1 MWVRRHCGYRLCG
14 QPMRVCWYGA
24 QPPPPTVQRW
34 NHLRLCSYQ
43 GVVRTSLT
51 PTHRSPRA
59 EIEAAAMNLQVLVGD
74 RLDQIRPADCVA

>member
-24 QPPPPTVQRW
+24 QPPPPTVQRL

-43 GVVRTSLT
+43 GVVCTSLT

-59 EIEAAAMNLQVLVGD
+59 EIEAAAMTFRYSLA
-74 RLDQIRPADCVA
+74 IA